1 MISSESAV
9 CALLEYHLNMN
20 PIVKSHDWLHTPKGQ
35 YVLACEQAWCDHVL
49 DDVFGYHALQL
60 GMVNLQSMRNNRI
73 PHQWT
78 AELKNWNTP
87 YKVSVPSASSNA
99 VVSNQLVVS
108 ASYLPFPS
116 ETLDLMVLPH
126 ALELAEDPHGC
137 LREVSRVLRPQ
148 GQVLV
153 LGFQSWSLWG
163 VAWYLWHRYA
173 KEAMAPILSDAQTNE
188 VWPYRVSWISR
199 KRLKDWLQ
207 LLDFEIVEER
217 SGVHRPPLD
226 RWLRQLPSIE
236 RFHPTL
242 VSSSFE
248 RWTGA
253 IYMIRAVKRVPG
265 VRWVS
270 PAWKNAATRPVAATT
285 RMGAQKDLR
294 EDRT

>member
-1 MISSESAV
+1 MISSGSAS
-9 CALLEYHLNMN
+9 CAVLEYHSNMN
-20 PIVKSHDWLHTPKGQ
+20 PIVKSPNWLHTPKGQ
-35 YVLACEQAWCDHVL
+35 YVLAWEQAWCDRVL

-60 GMVNLQSMRNNRI
+60 GLVNLQSMRNNRI

-87 YKVSVPSASSNA
+87 YMGSVPSNTSHAMA
-99 VVSNQLVVS
+99 SNQLVVS
-108 ASYLPFPS
+108 ASHLPFPS

-148 GQVLV
+148 GQVLI

-163 VAWYLWHRYA
+163 VAWSLWHRYA
-173 KEAMAPILSDAQTNE
+173 KEARAAIHAKAQANE
-188 VWPYRVSWISR
+188 VWPFRVSWISR

-226 RWLRQLPSIE
+226 RWLRQPPPFEGS
-236 RFHPTL
+236 HATH
-242 VSSSFE
+242 VSSSFA

-270 PAWKNAATRPVAATT
+270 PAWKNTATRPVAATPQ
-285 RMGAQKDLR
+285 MGAQKDLR